1 MIVKPFDL
9 ALADY
14 MTFRQKANGY
24 LMKPVPGDWAALT
37 AEEQLLE
44 PMYARAGEWVA
55 LGAEYYLQAKSDATE
70 KWIMEQGRA
79 VSTATDAAKAQ
90 SYKEEWMRTDSLM
103 TYEAVKSRKWTV
115 SHILERVKP

>member
-14 MTFRQKANGY
+14 VAFRQKANNY
-24 LMKPVPGDWAALT
+24 LMKPVPGDSVALQ

-44 PMYARAGEWVA
+44 PMFARAGEWVA
-55 LGAEYYLQAKSDATE
+55 AAAEYYYQAKSANVE

-79 VSTATDAAKAQ
+79 VSTATEAAKAQ
-90 SYKEEWMRTDSLM
+90 ALREEWMRTDAQM

-115 SHILERVKP
+115 AQILGRVRG